1 MLSLEQVRAL
11 EERVERA
18 IAAIDRLSAENAALR
33 GELEAS
39 RSREGELERTIE
51 DFRRDQERIEAGIVS
66 ALRKLDVLED
76 AALRPREAVPAGTV
90 NAGAAAPAAPPAS
103 SRVAMSADA
112 PDDGPLADAR
122 GVVLDA
128 VADALEAPAADAG
141 TAGAELDIF

>member
-1 MLSLEQVRAL
+1 
-11 EERVERA
+11 
-18 IAAIDRLSAENAALR
+18 
-33 GELEAS
+33 
-39 RSREGELERTIE
+39 
-51 DFRRDQERIEAGIVS
+51 
-66 ALRKLDVLED
+66 
-76 AALRPREAVPAGTV
+76 LRPREAVPAGTV

-128 VADALEAPAADAG
+128 VADALEAPAAG

>member
-18 IAAIDRLSAENAALR
+18 IAAIDRLSGENAALR

-39 RSREGELERTIE
+39 RSRVGELERTIE
-51 DFRRDQERIEAGIVS
+51 EFRRDQERIEAGIVS

-76 AALRPREAVPAGTV
+76 AALRTREAVPAGTV
-90 NAGAAAPAAPPAS
+90 NAGAAAPAAPATLS
-103 SRVAMSADA
+103 SEAEAQSAEA
-112 PDDGPLADAR
+112 VPADAR

-128 VADALEAPAADAG
+128 APDAAADPAVDVV
-141 TAGAELDIF
+141 ASSAELDIF